1 MVIESLRDAVFG
13 LLMYD
18 SEQVWIA
25 QRSRGRFGQVMGS
38 TGDARWYEV
47 NERGGFEAGEC
58 ALGQGRLIQHAPPG
72 TENRSK
78 TCEKCHRG
86 YLAMSKGRLL
96 LGVGV
101 GVKLQGPFLEVTGS
115 EALLLVARTSGVPGS
130 SGAPRGDPWRFST
143 GCRMPYF
150 TVHVK

>member
-1 MVIESLRDAVFG
+1 M
-13 LLMYD
+13 
-18 SEQVWIA
+18 
-25 QRSRGRFGQVMGS
+25 MGS

-58 ALGQGRLIQHAPPG
+58 ALGQGRLTQHAPPG

-115 EALLLVARTSGVPGS
+115 EALLLELVEFPGPAVRLVAILGAFRQDAGCLTLPYRTCKVAEISCS
-130 SGAPRGDPWRFST
+130 LE
-143 GCRMPYF
+143 
-150 TVHVK
+150 